1 MKLIRPLIEGD
12 DGLPAEEVGIWV
24 INKHKSLRR
33 YVDISRGA
41 RKKFL
46 GEGNAGA
53 TYIDLFCG
61 TGRARIR
68 ETGAWID
75 GSAVSAWKIAQGGRA
90 PFSEILVADIDQT
103 RRTSC
108 VERLRRAGAPVREL
122 SGSALAAAK
131 ETITSVD
138 QYGLHF
144 AFLDPYN
151 LGELDFSIIET
162 LLQLKRID
170 LLIHFSVMDLQR
182 NLERNIASVGGVF
195 DRFAPGW
202 RDVVGLDASLSE
214 IRRLVFEY
222 WRGQIAK
229 LGARTA
235 PDVQLITGEK
245 NQRLYWLLLATKH
258 QLARKFWAVAANYQ
272 TQGELF

>member
-1 MKLIRPLIEGD
+1 MSCANNV
-12 DGLPAEEVGIWV
+12 LPVYMWPSPGKIPEALCLPPVQVDTVHFSSEATETNGFSRLSSSLNRTAVIWV

-103 RRTSC
+103 RRT
-108 VERLRRAGAPVREL
+108 
-122 SGSALAAAK
+122 
-131 ETITSVD
+131 
-138 QYGLHF
+138 
-144 AFLDPYN
+144 
-151 LGELDFSIIET
+151 
-162 LLQLKRID
+162 
-170 LLIHFSVMDLQR
+170 
-182 NLERNIASVGGVF
+182 
-195 DRFAPGW
+195 
-202 RDVVGLDASLSE
+202 
-214 IRRLVFEY
+214 
-222 WRGQIAK
+222 
-229 LGARTA
+229 
-235 PDVQLITGEK
+235 
-245 NQRLYWLLLATKH
+245 
-258 QLARKFWAVAANYQ
+258 
-272 TQGELF
+272 